1 MSVPE
6 YYQKAEDHQSILLL
20 VRHLNDRSDQQLVTS
35 SERRNDANHPNYSNP
50 SNHPNNSNNSNH
62 PINSNH
68 SNKLDGLFDLLHN
81 ELVNVDVIKINGNL
95 SYERTVRLRFK
106 KNHYDL
112 SNNEWGDFQAHR
124 KLYGLI
130 TIGVLGELEAED
142 SAKIDR
148 SDQSDSDS
156 QEPAS
161 REDEGQVEEFYE
173 KHKSFA
179 TNYSTLLDSRC
190 LLLKVVNVSKQPNS
204 NCESIAESKPDE
216 EEEQQ
221 ENGSQGDSTTGDSTG
236 ELMESSLI

>member
-20 VRHLNDRSDQQLVTS
+20 VRHLNSSTDQQGPATS
-35 SERRNDANHPNYSNP
+35 SEPRSEPANY
-50 SNHPNNSNNSNH
+50 
-62 PINSNH
+62 

-130 TIGVLGELEAED
+130 TIGVLGELDATAD
-142 SAKIDR
+142 DP
-148 SDQSDSDS
+148 SDSDS
-156 QEPAS
+156 REAAS
-161 REDEGQVEEFYE
+161 REEESKVEEFYE

-179 TNYSTLLDSRC
+179 TTYSTLLDSRC
-190 LLLKVVNVSKQPNS
+190 LLLKAVSASKQPNS
-204 NCESIAESKPDE
+204 NCESIIESNPDE
-216 EEEQQ
+216 EQQQQ
-221 ENGSQGDSTTGDSTG
+221 ENGSQGDSTGDSTG
-236 ELMESSLI
+236 EGPDSNLVCLD